1 MLFLAILVPSTAI
14 VWLLGRHTGGMR
26 DYARRGL
33 AAAMVI
39 AGVTHF
45 TNADPFVQHMPD
57 WVPARE
63 LIVYISGAL
72 EIALGIAMLLWREH
86 RGSIGRLLAM
96 YLVAVFPA
104 NVYVA
109 IADVDVTGQP
119 GGLCVDLAAPSGP
132 VRDMGALEHDQRGRC
147 RRCIRDTT
155 APLECGEHSNQPLTE
170 GAVMHAVITLSK
182 THSRASGV
190 NDDRGDRIR
199 WRAHV
204 GDRPWPPAR
213 HRFPSNVLPSR
224 PRTCGRA
231 RHPRVGSSDLA

>member
-1 MLFLAILVPSTAI
+1 MLFLAVLIPSTAI
-14 VWLLGRHTGGMR
+14 AWLLGRHTGVLR

-63 LIVYISGAL
+63 VIVYVSGAL

-109 IADVDVTGQP
+109 MADVDVTGQP
-119 GGLCVDLAAPSGP
+119 GGLYAWIRLPLQALFVTWALWSTTSAHDVDA
-132 VRDMGALEHDQRGRC
+132 VDETR
-147 RRCIRDTT
+147 
-155 APLECGEHSNQPLTE
+155 PLWWNVANTPT
-170 GAVMHAVITLSK
+170 
-182 THSRASGV
+182 SR
-190 NDDRGDRIR
+190 
-199 WRAHV
+199 
-204 GDRPWPPAR
+204 
-213 HRFPSNVLPSR
+213 
-224 PRTCGRA
+224 
-231 RHPRVGSSDLA
+231 